1 MKKLRSETHI
11 PESTLLTKFKYPS
24 QMAKKATSLTPS
36 ELLAPIAPNSHKY
49 SRGTV
54 GIWAGSSR
62 FPGAAVLTTGGARRG
77 GAGYINFF
85 DQQNLSTELVLRA
98 YPDVVP
104 IRSIDSDRIDSDRID
119 AWVVGCGAPK
129 IKRLPQSRY
138 LVLDGSALSRARE
151 SHAAFTVMTPHEGEA
166 LALGFALDE
175 RIDNAGAIA
184 AEFNAICV
192 LKGPGT
198 IIASPEGTYLI
209 DEIGGSELATAG
221 TGDILAGL
229 IGSMLASWQ
238 PTNLDEAMEVVSYAV
253 TAHSLAGVAAAKKCN
268 PVVATDL
275 LEQLPKVLA
284 E

>member
-1 MKKLRSETHI
+1 
-11 PESTLLTKFKYPS
+11 
-24 QMAKKATSLTPS
+24 MAKKANSLTPS
-36 ELLAPIAPNSHKY
+36 ELLAPVAPNSHKY

-54 GIWAGSSR
+54 GVWAGSEA

-77 GAGYINFF
+77 GAGYVALF
-85 DQQNLSTELVLRA
+85 DQRNLATQLVLST

-104 IRSIDSDRIDSDRID
+104 TREITSDRID
-119 AWVVGCGAPK
+119 AWVVGCGAPQ
-129 IKRLPQSRY
+129 IKRLPESRY
-138 LVLDGSALSRARE
+138 LVLDGSALARARE

-166 LALGFALDE
+166 LDLGFALDE

-209 DEIGGSELATAG
+209 DKLGGPELATAG
-221 TGDILAGL
+221 SGDILAG
-229 IGSMLASWQ
+229 IIAAMLASWQ

-253 TAHSLAGVAAAKKCN
+253 SAHSLAGAAAAKERN
-268 PVVATDL
+268 PVVATDI
-275 LEQLPKVLA
+275 LEFLPQVLVK
-284 E
+284 

>member
-1 MKKLRSETHI
+1 
-11 PESTLLTKFKYPS
+11 
-24 QMAKKATSLTPS
+24 MAKKAKSLTPS

-54 GIWAGSSR
+54 GVWAGSIQ

-77 GAGYINFF
+77 GAGYITYF
-85 DQQNLSTELVLRA
+85 DQKNRATELVLGA
-98 YPDVVP
+98 FPDVVP
-104 IRSIDSDRIDSDRID
+104 TRSIELDRVD

-129 IKRLPQSRY
+129 IKRLPESRY

-151 SHAAFTVMTPHEGEA
+151 SRAAFTVLTPHEGEA

-175 RIDNAGAIA
+175 RVDNAGAIA

-198 IIASPEGTYLI
+198 IIASPEGSYLI
-209 DEIGGSELATAG
+209 DDIGGVELATAG
-221 TGDILAGL
+221 SGDILAGL

-238 PTNLDEAMEVVSYAV
+238 PTNLDEAMEVVSYGV
-253 TAHSLAGVAAAKKCN
+253 TAHSLAGKAAAKKRN
-268 PVVATDL
+268 PVVATDI
-275 LEQLPKVLA
+275 LEFLPNVLA